1 MSAAKVD
8 ALHWNWKAGG
18 GDPFATLLLQPLD
31 LVLIFALLAMGQLW
45 KVLTHAMDGWKEGGL
60 ALAVGD
66 QNSLIYSI
74 TLFRAFSCVSAFHHF
89 LYYLLS
95 RFCWRRIGCRATFLK
110 PFPQQIEGKV
120 PGR

>member
-18 GDPFATLLLQPLD
+18 GDPFATLLLLPLD

-66 QNSLIYSI
+66 H
-74 TLFRAFSCVSAFHHF
+74 T
-89 LYYLLS
+89 LLS
-95 RFCWRRIGCRATFLK
+95 LQLQGSVSPCRELDGFYITK
-110 PFPQQIEGKV
+110 
-120 PGR
+120 